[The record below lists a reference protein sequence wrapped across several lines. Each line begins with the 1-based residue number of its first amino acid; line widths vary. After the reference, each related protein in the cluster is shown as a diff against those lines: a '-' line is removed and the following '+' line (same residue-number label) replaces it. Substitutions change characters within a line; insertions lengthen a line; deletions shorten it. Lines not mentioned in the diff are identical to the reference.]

1 LNINEETTPTSA
13 ANTKAPRKRFSYRWI
28 VVNIPFFLF
37 LSFLAIVY
45 IYNGHNADKTVRAIN
60 QVARQ
65 LKDMEYEFKILKGEV
80 TFRSKQ
86 SELAK
91 AVAPI
96 GLEEL
101 VLPAKVLK
109 DRTKENDK

>member
-1 LNINEETTPTSA
+1 MN
-13 ANTKAPRKRFSYRWI
+13 
-28 VVNIPFFLF
+28 VPFFLF

-45 IYNGHNADKTVRAIN
+45 IYNGHYADKTVRAIN
-60 QVARQ
+60 KVGKEV
-65 LKDMEYEFKILKGEV
+65 KDMEYEYKILKGEV

-101 VLPAKVLK
+101 VVPARILSDVKTDNRK
-109 DRTKENDK
+109 

>member
-1 LNINEETTPTSA
+1 LTSQVETTPKPA
-13 ANTKAPRKRFSYRWI
+13 AKNKTQRKRLSYRWI

-45 IYNGHNADKTVRAIN
+45 IYNGHYADKTVRAIN
-60 QVARQ
+60 QVGKQ
-65 LKDMEYEFKILKGEV
+65 LKDMEYEYKILKGEV

-86 SELAK
+86 SELAR

-101 VLPAKVLK
+101 VVPAKVLSEEQNTQK
-109 DRTKENDK
+109 K

>member
-1 LNINEETTPTSA
+1 MNAVRDKIR
-13 ANTKAPRKRFSYRWI
+13 RKRFSYRWI
-28 VVNIPFFLF
+28 VMNVPFFLF

-45 IYNGHNADKTVRAIN
+45 IYNGHYADKTVRAIN
-60 QVARQ
+60 RVGKEV
-65 LKDMEYEFKILKGEV
+65 KDMEYEYKILKGEV

-101 VLPAKVLK
+101 VLPARVLSDAK
-109 DRTKENDK
+109 TDNRK